1 MAQMTGY
8 AASAYVAQHTQGM
21 SQQQMLLQLYDFAV
35 AGCVAR
41 DARKATA
48 AIVELIAALNF
59 DYEEIATGLYRLYDY
74 TLREVRAQRFE
85 EARKI
90 LGGLRDAWQQAFART
105 TEPAG
110 VGG

>member
-8 AASAYVAQHTQGM
+8 ATSAYATAQTQGM

-59 DYEEIATGLYRLYDY
+59 EYEEIAAGLYRLYEY
-74 TLREVRAQRFE
+74 CLHEVRAGRFE
-85 EARKI
+85 AAHKV
-90 LGGLRDAWQQAFART
+90 LSGLRETWHQAFSRSVASV
-105 TEPAG
+105 A
-110 VGG
+110 VG

>member
-8 AASAYVAQHTQGM
+8 AASAYVTAQTQGM

-41 DARKATA
+41 DGRKATA

-59 DYEEIATGLYRLYDY
+59 EYEEIATGLYRLYEY
-74 TLREVRAQRFE
+74 CLNEVRAKRFE
-85 EARKI
+85 AAHKI
-90 LGGLRDAWQQAFART
+90 LSGLREAWGKAFAQGQLPVAV
-105 TEPAG
+105 E
-110 VGG
+110 